1 MTVDHLYYKTIE
13 EPPLIYESVSERRGG
28 RQVVTDD
35 LQRNAMLCPLIQKY
49 QSYPMTMTV
58 LSEIAVLR
66 EITSV
71 LVRERNVRRLL
82 EEILDILEHRMSMLR
97 GTFTLLEGDELRIEA
112 TSRRLN
118 AEERV
123 LGRYHIGEG
132 ITGLVAKT
140 GKAEVVVDVRKDRRF
155 LNRTKSRG
163 VNEPLSFICV
173 PLIHLGQVIGT
184 LSVDKEIQEDTSA
197 LTKDVAFLEIIANIT
212 AEAAVVCRE
221 ECAECEAL
229 QEENR
234 ILRRMLPNNPDQFV
248 GNCKQMRV
256 VYEQIRQV
264 ASSDATVLIRGASGT
279 GKELVA
285 RAIQGLSPRADKP
298 FIVFNCA
305 ALPETLVESELFG
318 HEKGAFTDARERR
331 IGLAEAAN
339 GGTLFLDE
347 IGDLS
352 ISVQV
357 KLLRFLQERTFTRIG
372 SNEELRSDVR
382 FIAATS
388 RNLEELMAKKLF
400 REDLYYRLSVFPI
413 VVPSLVER
421 AEDILPLAQHFLSKM
436 NAKYGK
442 NITSISSPAANLLQ
456 SYSWPGNVRE
466 LENCIERAVLT
477 AKDDCIH
484 SYNLPPTMQ
493 SPDFTEDPFNPD
505 EQLSFEKQM
514 AMVEKHI
521 LENALKRHNGNR
533 TAAGREL
540 GLSPRMMNYHLNKAG
555 IQ

>member
-35 LQRNAMLCPLIQKY
+35 LQRNAMLGPLIQKY

-173 PLIHLGQVIGT
+173 PLIHLGQIIGT

-221 ECAECEAL
+221 ECAEREAL